1 MRMWNLTEPSLFDD
15 VVVENLAES
24 KRVRPRVARGS
35 QFQAVKAI
43 AGVASIA
50 FTISFSNLFVN
61 QGCVRLPNWNT
72 AIARSAPDLRPPL
85 QGVFGNRFN
94 SDWTKDVENS
104 LLNEIVERRL
114 ASGPLPDR
122 TGLFIYSN
130 QQEDI
135 TLESPRL
142 TLDSIS
148 KIARRQKIS

>member
-1 MRMWNLTEPSLFDD
+1 MRMWNLTEPSQFDD

-24 KRVRPRVARGS
+24 KRMRPRVAAS
-35 QFQAVKAI
+35 HFQSVKAI
-43 AGVASIA
+43 AGVASIV
-50 FTISFSNLFVN
+50 FTVSFANFVVN
-61 QGCVRLPNWNT
+61 QGSVRLPNWSI
-72 AIARSAPDLRPPL
+72 AVARSAPDLRPPL

-94 SDWTKDVENS
+94 SDWTNDVENS